1 MTQPRRQRQDS
12 AQRRAL
18 IAEAALRVLGEHG
31 PRGLTHR
38 GVDAAAQLP
47 SGSVNYHAPTRQRL
61 LEMACDELFA
71 RDMAV
76 AARHFDTPESPSQS
90 LAGIAGDFV
99 LEMTAPHARH
109 RVLARH
115 HLLAEARSNDELHR
129 HFETARAAFVQ
140 LIRDR
145 YAEAGYTVDTTAAE
159 LCVTVIDGLVN
170 RQVFF
175 PDSALPESRIR
186 TIIEAAAHTIETQFL
201 DKPSGRGSTASPP

>member
-12 AQRRAL
+12 AQRRAV

-38 GVDAAAQLP
+38 AVDAAARLP
-47 SGSVNYHAPTRQRL
+47 PGSVNYHAPTRQRL
-61 LEMACDELFA
+61 LQMASEELFA
-71 RDMAV
+71 QDMAV
-76 AARHFDTPESPSQS
+76 AARHFDTPDSPAPS
-90 LAGIAGDFV
+90 LSDIAVKFILD
-99 LEMTAPHARH
+99 MTAPHARH

-115 HLLAEARSNDELHR
+115 HLLAEARVDAELHR

-140 LIRDR
+140 VIRDR
-145 YAEAGYTVDTTAAE
+145 YAEAGHTVDTAAE

-175 PDSALPESRIR
+175 PDSALSESRLR
-186 TIIEAAAHTIETQFL
+186 TLIEAIAHTIEARL
-201 DKPSGRGSTASPP
+201 S

>member
-12 AQRRAL
+12 AQRRAV

-38 GVDAAAQLP
+38 AVDAAARLP

-61 LEMACDELFA
+61 LHMASDELFTQ
-71 RDMAV
+71 DMAV
-76 AARHFDTPESPSQS
+76 AARHFDTPDSPAPS
-90 LAGIAGDFV
+90 LSDIAVNFV

-115 HLLAEARSNDELHR
+115 HLLAEARVDAELHR

-140 LIRDR
+140 VIRDR
-145 YAEAGYTVDTTAAE
+145 CAEAGHTVDATAAE
-159 LCVTVIDGLVN
+159 LCVNVIDGLVN

-175 PDSALPESRIR
+175 PDSALSESRLR
-186 TIIEAAAHTIETQFL
+186 TIIEATAHTIEARL
-201 DKPSGRGSTASPP
+201 S